1 MIDLKINHLQHIG
14 LPIQEINRSRLF
26 YESLGFQCIMKN
38 TFRHEDGEGQVVM
51 MKYKHI
57 ILELYQMP
65 FPEKDR
71 RDGKIDHIAFD
82 VSNIDETYNLL
93 KEAGFSPVEK
103 EPVHLPFWEKG
114 CKYFYILGPDGERLE
129 FCQILK

>member
-51 MKYKHI
+51 MKCKHI

-82 VSNIDETYNLL
+82 VSNIDETYN
-93 KEAGFSPVEK
+93 
-103 EPVHLPFWEKG
+103 
-114 CKYFYILGPDGERLE
+114 
-129 FCQILK
+129 